1 MNELWI
7 SAGRWLLHTALGGGL
22 LLLVT
27 CVLMRFTRQ
36 PARRQRLGDWGL
48 SAALVVGLL
57 SLVGPSW
64 LVIAWNRG
72 ADQRRTV
79 IENAT
84 PADDGAPTPQ
94 DAGKGLPLLEEIRLM
109 ANPEEPQAVPPPA

>member
-72 ADQRRTV
+72 EPQRRVV
-79 IENAT
+79 IEG
-84 PADDGAPTPQ
+84 PAPAAEDAPPTPQ
-94 DAGKGLPLLEEIRLM
+94 DAGKGMPLREEIRLI
-109 ANPEEPQAVPPPA
+109 ANPEE